1 MAGVGTRARWCR
13 RSGIR
18 SICAITHAG
27 VSMERTSSP
36 RYIRPSTC
44 VGGCA
49 RAITTVTWSR
59 ASAHP
64 SISAECTGLG
74 AAAAVAPVQ
83 QSVRGTQRV
92 RTIVHAL
99 AAALLLLSPADFR
112 LSSALGP
119 GNTAAPR
126 IPRPASRTTSP
137 EIQSADHLRVIGTH
151 FVKPDGSRFQWR
163 GITAFRLVEFVADA
177 REAEADAY
185 LKWAASKKLTV
196 VRVLVMAD
204 MLFKLSP
211 ADGVRSLPTLLE
223 IASRHGLY
231 VEVVALADT
240 AHIEIDIPAHVRTVG
255 EICDRFG
262 NALLEIANEPV
273 HPTQTRAL
281 HDPAYLQQLARM
293 LPKGLPVSLGSVGE
307 NDGYGA
313 GDYLTW
319 HAPRGPEQVRALA
332 QGAALIR

>member
-1 MAGVGTRARWCR
+1 
-13 RSGIR
+13 
-18 SICAITHAG
+18 
-27 VSMERTSSP
+27 
-36 RYIRPSTC
+36 
-44 VGGCA
+44 
-49 RAITTVTWSR
+49 
-59 ASAHP
+59 
-64 SISAECTGLG
+64 
-74 AAAAVAPVQ
+74 
-83 QSVRGTQRV
+83 
-92 RTIVHAL
+92 
-99 AAALLLLSPADFR
+99 
-112 LSSALGP
+112 
-119 GNTAAPR
+119 
-126 IPRPASRTTSP
+126 
-137 EIQSADHLRVIGTH
+137 
-151 FVKPDGSRFQWR
+151 
-163 GITAFRLVEFVADA
+163 VEFVADA

-240 AHIEIDIPAHVRTVG
+240 AHIEIDIPAHVRAVG

-332 QGAALIR
+332 QGAALIRQFNKPVISDEPIGAADAAIPGRRDNSPDRFRAAARATRRAGMGATFHYEGGLQAKLPSKIELTCLNAWLGGLR